1 MADWLE
7 QGTSCNLHLEVKEV
21 YKVEIWLI
29 FAVTGLLAGFMAG
42 LLGIGGGFIVVPL
55 LLLVLPHVDIDAQLI
70 PHFSIGTS
78 LACIAL
84 TSISSAYSHHRKQAV
99 LWNLMALIVPGLIL
113 GALLGSVLAG
123 AIDGQVL
130 VLFFVVGALLTAVY
144 LLSGHQTKHINGN
157 TNGLLYF
164 LYAKFTGIVSALI
177 GIGGGSVLVPF
188 LVYRGQSMVKSVG
201 TAAACGFPIA
211 LFGAAGFIY
220 SGWVATEAVEY
231 SSGYVYW
238 PAFLGIVIFSTL
250 SAPFGA
256 KLAHFI
262 SEKRL
267 KQVFAIFLIF
277 TSGQI
282 IYSQWFSTTA

>member
-1 MADWLE
+1 M
-7 QGTSCNLHLEVKEV
+7 
-21 YKVEIWLI
+21 EIWLI

-42 LLGIGGGFIVVPL
+42 LLGIGGGFVVVPL
-55 LLLVLPHVDIDAQLI
+55 LLLVLPHVDIDALLI
-70 PHFSIGTS
+70 THFSIGTS
-78 LACIAL
+78 LACIAV

-99 LWNLMALIVPGLIL
+99 LWPLMVSIVPGLIL
-113 GALLGSVLAG
+113 GALMGSVLAG
-123 AIDGQVL
+123 VINGQIL
-130 VLFFVVGALLTAVY
+130 VLFFIAGALFTAIY
-144 LLSGHQTKHINGN
+144 LLSGHQTKYSRGE
-157 TNGLLYF
+157 TSGFLYF
-164 LYAKFTGIVSALI
+164 LYAKFTGVVSTLI

-188 LVYRGQSMVKSVG
+188 LVYRGQPMVKSVG

-211 LFGAAGFIY
+211 LFGTAGFVY
-220 SGWVATEAVEY
+220 SGWNATEAVGY

-262 SEKRL
+262 REKSL
-267 KQVFAIFLIF
+267 KQVFAVFLIL

-282 IYSQWFSTTA
+282 IYSQWFSTTM